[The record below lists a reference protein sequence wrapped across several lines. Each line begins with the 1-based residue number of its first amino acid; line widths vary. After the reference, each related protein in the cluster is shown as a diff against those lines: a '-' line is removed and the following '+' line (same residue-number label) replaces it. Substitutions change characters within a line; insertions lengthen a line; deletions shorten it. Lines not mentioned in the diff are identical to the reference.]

1 MSQKNREKQKRLRAE
16 AGKNAT
22 PIKSTRQ
29 ETGNRRAQ
37 AVLRKLQ
44 RQVKQN
50 KETAIN
56 PKYPKVTSRT
66 IGAGGISSTDAVP
79 KSGSEGRVH
88 DPEFTRTNAD
98 LDGNYSYELRRN
110 VSKENA
116 QLRRANIKF
125 QQGALMDVSLLVMM

>member
-66 IGAGGISSTDAVP
+66 IGAGGISSTDNAVP
-79 KSGSEGRVH
+79 KSGAEGRAH
-88 DPEFTRTNAD
+88 DLEFTRTNAD
-98 LDGNYSYELRRN
+98 PDGNYS
-110 VSKENA
+110 
-116 QLRRANIKF
+116 
-125 QQGALMDVSLLVMM
+125 

>member
-44 RQVKQN
+44 RQLKQN
-50 KETAIN
+50 KEVANN

-66 IGAGGISSTDAVP
+66 IGAGGISSTDNAVP
-79 KSGSEGRVH
+79 KSGSGETH
-88 DPEFTRTNAD
+88 DLVTRTNAD
-98 LDGNYSYELRRN
+98 PDGNYSYNLVGMSPKRTLN
-110 VSKENA
+110 CVVQTSSSSKV
-116 QLRRANIKF
+116 L
-125 QQGALMDVSLLVMM
+125 